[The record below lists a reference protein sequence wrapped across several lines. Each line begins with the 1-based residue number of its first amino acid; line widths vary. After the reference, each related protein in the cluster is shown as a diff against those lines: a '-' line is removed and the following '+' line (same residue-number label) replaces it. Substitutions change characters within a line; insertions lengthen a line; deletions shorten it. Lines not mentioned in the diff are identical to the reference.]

1 MKRNFLTGLV
11 IILPIALTP
20 IIVMLIV
27 NLLTQPFLG
36 FTEKILHHILMMKS
50 SGPLISSQEAIKIWS
65 KIVILISLFLLILL
79 LGLFARWF
87 LFKYFV
93 RLGDKV
99 IHRIPIV
106 NKLYKTVKEVIEVM
120 FTPQEKTFKQVV
132 MVAFP
137 NASVFCVG
145 FLSREAPPEMS
156 IPSKQDLVSV
166 FLPTTPNPTTGYL
179 LQFPREDVIFI
190 DMSIEDAL
198 KFVVS
203 CGMVAQDVKDEDP
216 ITAEPKIKS

>member
-11 IILPIALTP
+11 IILPIALTI

-27 NLLTQPFLG
+27 DLLTQPFLG
-36 FTEKILHHILMMKS
+36 FTEKILHHVLMMKS
-50 SGPLISSQEAIKIWS
+50 SNPLISSQEAIKIWS
-65 KIVILISLFLLILL
+65 KIIILVSLFLIILL

-87 LFKYFV
+87 LFKYFIK
-93 RLGDKV
+93 LGDKI
-99 IHRIPIV
+99 IHRIPII

-137 NASVFCVG
+137 NPSTLCVG
-145 FLSREAPPEMS
+145 FLSREAPPEFNN
-156 IPSKQDLVSV
+156 PSQQDLVSV

-179 LQFPREDVIFI
+179 LQFPKNEII
-190 DMSIEDAL
+190 YLDMSIEEAL
-198 KFVVS
+198 KFIVS
-203 CGMVAQDVKDEDP
+203 CGMVAHDVDAEIIPSIQKKD
-216 ITAEPKIKS
+216 S